1 MFGKALREPMLH
13 FMLIGIS
20 VFMVFRIMNGP
31 PLDEPKRIVV
41 TTAQVELLAENFSRT
56 WMRQPGDEE
65 IHGIIEDYLRDEVL
79 YREAVALGLDKGD
92 SVIQRRLRLKLEF
105 ILADVAA
112 LVEPTDAE
120 LTGFMQQYA
129 DSYRLMPDS
138 GWFA

>member
-65 IHGIIEDYLRDEVL
+65 IQGIIED
-79 YREAVALGLDKGD
+79 
-92 SVIQRRLRLKLEF
+92 S
-105 ILADVAA
+105 
-112 LVEPTDAE
+112 
-120 LTGFMQQYA
+120 
-129 DSYRLMPDS
+129 
-138 GWFA
+138 